1 MKHMKNSAV
10 ILALAFVVLL
20 GAGPSAQLAD
30 KKVITIELARQLAA
44 VAERE
49 IAKNSYQMYVAIV
62 DESGVPIFVERVNDA
77 QPGSYEVAIA
87 KARTAALYRRPS
99 KAFDDMVRSGST
111 TLLSIPQI
119 TTVEGGVPLTYEG
132 KVIGAVG
139 LSGGSAVQDGSVA
152 QAVADALAGLVKK

>member
-1 MKHMKNSAV
+1 MSRLRAV
-10 ILALAFVVLL
+10 AGITIVVLL
-20 GAGPSAQLAD
+20 GAGLSAQLAD
-30 KKVITIELARQLAA
+30 KKVITLDLAKQLAT
-44 VAERE
+44 VGERE
-49 IAKNSYQMYVAIV
+49 IARNSFQMFLAIV
-62 DESGVPIFVERVNDA
+62 DESGIPIFVERVNDA

-99 KAFDDMVRSGST
+99 KAFDDMVRGGAT

-119 TTVEGGVPLTYEG
+119 TTVEGGVPLTFDG

-139 LSGGSAVQDGSVA
+139 LSGGSAVQDGAVA

>member
-1 MKHMKNSAV
+1 MNLQRAFVAV
-10 ILALAFVVLL
+10 IAVVLL
-20 GAGPSAQLAD
+20 ATGVSAQLAD
-30 KKVITIELARQLAA
+30 KKVITIELAKQLAV

-49 IAKNSYQMYVAIV
+49 IAQNKFQMYLAIV
-62 DESGVPIFVERVNDA
+62 DDSGVPIFVERVNDA

-99 KAFDDMVRSGST
+99 KAFDDMVRGGAT

-119 TTVEGGVPLTYEG
+119 TTVEGGVPLMYDG

-152 QAVADALAGLVKK
+152 QAVADALASLIKK

>member
-1 MKHMKNSAV
+1 MSRLQA
-10 ILALAFVVLL
+10 VVLAGIL
-20 GAGPSAQLAD
+20 GLTSASLSAQLAD
-30 KKVITIELARQLAA
+30 KKVITIELAKQLAV

-49 IAKNSYQMYVAIV
+49 IAQNKFQMYLAIV
-62 DESGVPIFVERVNDA
+62 DDSGVPIFVERVNDA

-99 KAFDDMVRSGST
+99 KAFDDMVRGGAT

-119 TTVEGGVPLTYEG
+119 TTVEGGVPLMFEG

-139 LSGGSAVQDGSVA
+139 LSGGLAVQDGAVA
-152 QAVADALAGLVKK
+152 QAVADALASLVKK

>member
-1 MKHMKNSAV
+1 MSRLRAV
-10 ILALAFVVLL
+10 LAITFIVLL
-20 GAGPSAQLAD
+20 SAGLTAQLAD
-30 KKVITIELARQLAA
+30 KKVITLDLAKQLAA

-49 IAKNSYQMYVAIV
+49 IARNSFQMFVAIV
-62 DESGVPIFVERVNDA
+62 DESGIPIFVARVNDA

-99 KAFDDMVRSGST
+99 KAFDDMVRGGAT

-119 TTVEGGVPLTYEG
+119 TTVEGGVPLMFDG

-152 QAVADALAGLVKK
+152 QAVADALAGMIKK